1 MFLDPNTSTSLQT
14 KLATDAHPA
23 EGQFLLEEQTW
34 NNSIQLIYYRAN
46 ITARRPITKRAREEK
61 RNKNTYTKHNTRTF

>member
-1 MFLDPNTSTSLQT
+1 MWLSNSVLISTETHAYDTHSE
-14 KLATDAHPA
+14 DDN
-23 EGQFLLEEQTW
+23 

-46 ITARRPITKRAREEK
+46 LTARRPITKRAREEK